1 MLSGRGA
8 WKTILICGLGL
19 AVNSWIAWQNRNWW
33 GMDFNQ
39 FYCASELAGTG
50 QLYNYDALRALEAA
64 HGTENPS
71 GRIPAVPFLEKPVGW
86 MPYGTA
92 QIVWLAASVLALM
105 AFVLLWPQLDRGV
118 MAAALCWSWPVFLLL
133 ILGQDTPFWLAAFA
147 LGLWLLDRGHPR
159 LAGIAFSCCIPKY
172 HLAIGIPF
180 LLVFQ
185 KRWSALVSGAAACAV
200 WMAASF
206 AIEGPGWPRR
216 YVALVTRPLF
226 SPAPERMPNLRG
238 VAHLLP
244 WPVLTE
250 LVLAAV
256 VFVLLAQI
264 CRWSPS
270 LGAAG
275 AVAAGAGLLAA
286 RHGYTNDCALLI
298 PLLALTIQ
306 RPAAPGWLK
315 LWALWLLTPVPFLLI
330 GGHTPAAGQ
339 VPLVAF
345 VPVAMAVERYWIK
358 SGTPQPET
366 ALAGSGH

>member
-1 MLSGRGA
+1 MPSGTGA

-39 FYCASELAGTG
+39 FYCASKLAGTG

-71 GRIPAVPFLEKPVGW
+71 GRIPALPFVEKPVGW
-86 MPYGTA
+86 MPFRVG
-92 QIVWLAASVLALM
+92 QIVWLAASALALA
-105 AFVLLWPQLDRGV
+105 AFALLWPRIDRGT
-118 MAAALCWSWPVFLLL
+118 MLAGLCWSTPAFLLL

-147 LGLWLLDRGHPR
+147 LGLRLLDRGHPR
-159 LAGIAFSCCIPKY
+159 LAGVAFSFCISKY

-180 LLVFQ
+180 LLIAQ
-185 KRWSALVSGAAACAV
+185 KRWSTVLSGAAAGAV
-200 WMAASF
+200 WIAASF
-206 AIEGPGWPRR
+206 AIEGPGWPWR

-244 WPVLTE
+244 WPAVGE

-256 VFVLLAQI
+256 VCVLLVQI
-264 CRWSPS
+264 CRRSTS

-275 AVAAGAGLLAA
+275 AVAAAAGLLVA
-286 RHGYTNDCALLI
+286 RHGYANDCALLI
-298 PLLALTIQ
+298 PLLALTIE
-306 RPAAPGWLK
+306 RPTAPGWLR
-315 LWALWLLTPVPFLLI
+315 LWALWLLSPVPFLLI
-330 GGHTPAAGQ
+330 GGRMPAAGQ
-339 VPLVAF
+339 VALVAF
-345 VPVAMAVERYWIK
+345 VPVAMAWERL
-358 SGTPQPET
+358 TM
-366 ALAGSGH
+366 GSGCGGANFSLPGA